1 MEKRLSELLVCVL
14 LFVMVCF
21 SEEAGEPFISLQ
33 GALPEILSS
42 GDKPYLVTGDI
53 LVSSGAVVTIEPGT
67 VLLFNEFTGLHV
79 EGTLHVKGNGEKPV
93 VFTSKNDTVWNKQSS
108 VNPAPFDWAG
118 IDIHENAAEV
128 SFSDVEIRYSVHG
141 IQSHID
147 NVSLENCAISRNGK
161 VDFSVKGMEI
171 VSENSI
177 FNYKK
182 AEEKPAVTIT
192 KPTVKVEPT
201 AKQAAKPVAIPKA
214 PDEQGKESRLG
225 KNIFR
230 YCGLAVGVGGAGLA
244 AFLYTK
250 FVDSNDKFHEIST
263 PSKENYQKFT
273 SEDWESAKKERNRDM
288 ILTGVSGGIAVLGL
302 ASFGISFA
310 F

>member
-1 MEKRLSELLVCVL
+1 MRKRLSELFVCIL
-14 LFVMVCF
+14 LCVGVCF
-21 SEEAGEPFISLQ
+21 SEEVVDQFVSLQ
-33 GALPEILSS
+33 GALPEVLSS

-53 LVSSGAVVTIEPGT
+53 LVSSGSVVTIEPGT

-79 EGTLHVKGNGEKPV
+79 EGTLYVKGNSENPV
-93 VFTSKNDTVWNKQSS
+93 VFTSKNDTVWNKQAS

-128 SFSDVEIRYSVHG
+128 SFSEVEIRYSVHG

-147 NVSLENCAISRNGK
+147 NVSLENCVINRNGK
-161 VDFSVKGMEI
+161 ADFSIMGVEKE
-171 VSENSI
+171 SENSI

-182 AEEKPAVTIT
+182 VEEKPAVTIT
-192 KPTVKVEPT
+192 QPTVEPI
-201 AKQAAKPVAIPKA
+201 AKPAEKPVAMPKV
-214 PDEQGKESRLG
+214 PEQEKKSRPG
-225 KNIFR
+225 KNTFR

-250 FVDSNDKFHEIST
+250 FVDSNDKLQEISA
-263 PSKENYQKFT
+263 PSKENLQKFT